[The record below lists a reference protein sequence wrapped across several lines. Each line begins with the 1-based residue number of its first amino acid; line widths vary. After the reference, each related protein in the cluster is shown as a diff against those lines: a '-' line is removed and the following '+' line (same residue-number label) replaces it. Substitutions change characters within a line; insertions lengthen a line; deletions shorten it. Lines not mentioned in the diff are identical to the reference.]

1 MSTIDLNMV
10 NVDYKIPAVYQLQE
24 KVLVII
30 NDATRDMH
38 KLLSNSAIQA
48 TGASPFCWHFAS
60 TSELINAYSS
70 YTGAVDN
77 VDLNC
82 HPDKP
87 NDVAEKQAEDA
98 RVDEA
103 LLMSTLQ

>member
-1 MSTIDLNMV
+1 MSTIDPNMV
-10 NVDYKIPAVYQLQE
+10 DVDYNIPAVYQLQE

-30 NDATRDMH
+30 YDATRDMH

-48 TGASPFCWHFAS
+48 TGALPFCWHFA
-60 TSELINAYSS
+60 TTTKLINAYSS
-70 YTGAVDN
+70 YTDTVDN
-77 VDLNC
+77 VDSNC

-87 NDVAEKQAEDA
+87 NDVAEKQAKDA

-103 LLMSTLQ
+103 LLMSTL